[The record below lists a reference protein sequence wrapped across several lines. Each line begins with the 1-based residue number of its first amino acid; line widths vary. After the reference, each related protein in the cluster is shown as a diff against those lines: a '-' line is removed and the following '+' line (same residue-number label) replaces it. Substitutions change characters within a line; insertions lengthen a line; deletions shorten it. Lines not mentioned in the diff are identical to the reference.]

1 MKSLS
6 VNNQSHEVLPRRFT
20 ENVRHSNIQARIKA
34 EIKRVLICRPNHR
47 LGNLLLI
54 TPILQEVTETFPE
67 CKIDLFVKGDLAP
80 ILFKNYENI
89 DKIIQLPKRAFPQ
102 AWQYIE
108 SWISIMKHQYDIVID
123 VDKASSSGRLSMQ
136 IVNSKYKVL
145 GDVIENIKSKF
156 QDYEHHAKFPVYN
169 FRNYLTEFGFVQK
182 DKPIPS
188 LNLKLSALEI
198 AEGKKLLN
206 HLVHNPRKTICL
218 FTYATGNK
226 CYSESWWEN
235 FYARLQAAF
244 PRVNII
250 EVLPVQNISKL
261 SFKAPTFYSKDIR
274 QIGSLIAN
282 TDVFI
287 GADSGIM
294 HLANAVQTP
303 TVGLF
308 SVSDQNLYA
317 PYDNNSVAINTNFSN
332 TDQCMQVIKDILH
345 YKFIYQPDLKIVR

>member
-1 MKSLS
+1 MNSLEAI
-6 VNNQSHEVLPRRFT
+6 NNSREALTLELTARIGHSH
-20 ENVRHSNIQARIKA
+20 IQARKG

-54 TPILQEVTETFPE
+54 TPLIQEIAEIFPD

-80 ILFKNYENI
+80 TLFKNYETVHN
-89 DKIIQLPKRAFPQ
+89 IIQLPKRPFPHV
-102 AWQYIE
+102 WRYIE
-108 SWISIMKHQYDIVID
+108 SWVSIKKHQYDMVIN
-123 VDKASSSGRLSMQ
+123 VDKGSSSGRLSME
-136 IVNSKYKVL
+136 IVNSKHKVS
-145 GDVIENIKSKF
+145 GDVLENIKSKF
-156 QDYEHHAKFPVYN
+156 QDYEHHAKFPIYN
-169 FRNYLTEFGFVQK
+169 FRNYLTELGLVQK

-198 AEGKKLLN
+198 AAGKRLLKQ
-206 HLVHNPRKTICL
+206 LVHNSRKTICL

-235 FYARLQAAF
+235 FYARLQAEF
-244 PRVNII
+244 RQVNII

-274 QIGSLIAN
+274 EIGSLIAN

-303 TVGLF
+303 TIGLF
-308 SVSDQNLYA
+308 SVSNQNLYA
-317 PYDNNSVAINTNFSN
+317 PYDNNSVAINTNFTN
-332 TDQCMQVIKDILH
+332 TEQCIKIINDILH
-345 YKFIYQPDLKIVR
+345 YEFIYQPDLKIIS